1 MRLSAIGLS
10 LAIDLA
16 VASTASAQAPQ
27 PLDESMLGEAG
38 ESCRARA
45 DCKQGL
51 KCIDNVCVDPREGET
66 CGATSDCGG
75 WLRCIDKV
83 CRRPGA
89 TPAPAPVPAPVAAPA
104 PVPVPVPAPAP
115 APGSPE
121 VGAPP
126 PLEPTGRRWMDFTL
140 DDEIHA
146 YAGLT
151 FAPGVFLGLDYGTG
165 QTSPAYGSFFFALRG
180 GVLFGRTALELEIS
194 PVTWIPIL
202 PAGGGAFNLNLSI
215 GTYNQLVEGVYW
227 PTRFGVGLQYLPNAS
242 QALFLSRLDLLGVA
256 FNVGHVLI
264 DFHVPSFRFTTE
276 FDQIGTFNW
285 LFGAGASYVF

>member
-89 TPAPAPVPAPVAAPA
+89 TPAPAPVPADMV
-104 PVPVPVPAPAP
+104 
-115 APGSPE
+115 
-121 VGAPP
+121 
-126 PLEPTGRRWMDFTL
+126 LTPTGLRF
-140 DDEIHA
+140 
-146 YAGLT
+146 AGQ
-151 FAPGVFLGLDYGTG
+151 VF
-165 QTSPAYGSFFFALRG
+165 
-180 GVLFGRTALELEIS
+180 
-194 PVTWIPIL
+194 PV
-202 PAGGGAFNLNLSI
+202 
-215 GTYNQLVEGVYW
+215 
-227 PTRFGVGLQYLPNAS
+227 
-242 QALFLSRLDLLGVA
+242 
-256 FNVGHVLI
+256 
-264 DFHVPSFRFTTE
+264 
-276 FDQIGTFNW
+276 
-285 LFGAGASYVF
+285 